1 MNLSAASA
9 PAPLTP
15 LLART
20 MSAQLCQHL
29 RERILAG
36 RYAGGTALLQ
46 DQIAAE
52 FGVSKIPVREA
63 LVQLTA
69 EGLVDT
75 HAHRGFQVRSTSLA
89 ELEELFRLRTL
100 LEPEAVALGARLAG
114 DVAQDTARAALE
126 ALDAAI
132 RAGSAEAG
140 SRNRAFHLAL
150 VVPLQQPVMAE
161 VLERLLTLSQRYVV
175 HHLAV
180 DGRARRAL
188 DEHAEL
194 LALWL
199 GREIRRLKALVASHV
214 RETLADLRK
223 SLGASQVR

>member
-1 MNLSAASA
+1 MNQAAPS
-9 PAPLTP
+9 TP
-15 LLART
+15 LLVRT

-29 RERILAG
+29 RERILG
-36 RYAGGTALLQ
+36 GQYAGGAALLQ

-75 HAHRGFQVRSTSLA
+75 HAHRGFQVRATSLA
-89 ELEELFRLRTL
+89 ELDELFRLRAL
-100 LEPEAVALGARLAG
+100 IEPEAVARGARLA
-114 DVAQDTARAALE
+114 DDEAQATART
-126 ALDAAI
+126 ALDALDTAI
-132 RAGSAEAG
+132 RAGGVEAG

-150 VVPLQQPVMAE
+150 VVPPRQPVMAE
-161 VLERLLTLSQRYVV
+161 VLDRLLALSQRYVV
-175 HHLAV
+175 RHLAV

-194 LALWL
+194 LALWQA
-199 GREIRRLKALVASHV
+199 REIRRLKALVASHV
-214 RETLADLRK
+214 RDTLADLRK
-223 SLGASQVR
+223 GRIR